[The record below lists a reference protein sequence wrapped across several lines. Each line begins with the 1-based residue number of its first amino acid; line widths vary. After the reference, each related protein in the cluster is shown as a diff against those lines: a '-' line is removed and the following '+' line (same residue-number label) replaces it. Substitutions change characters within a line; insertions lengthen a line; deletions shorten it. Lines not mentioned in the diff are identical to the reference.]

1 MKINENGIIREMTQ
15 EEIERYK
22 ELDEINIDTEID
34 LLKQELTKYDY
45 IGVKIA
51 MGVATREEYSQEIE
65 YTEEIRRRIR
75 ELEKKIEG
83 E

>member
-1 MKINENGIIREMTQ
+1 MKINENGITREMTQ

-51 MGVATREEYSQEIE
+51 MGVATREEYSKEIE

>member
-34 LLKQELTKYDY
+34 LLKQELEKYDY

-51 MGVATREEYSQEIE
+51 MGVATKEEYSEEIE
-65 YTEEIRRRIR
+65 HTEEIRRRIR

>member
-1 MKINENGIIREMTQ
+1 MKINENGITREMTQ

-65 YTEEIRRRIR
+65 HTEEIRRRIR

>member
-1 MKINENGIIREMTQ
+1 MIKKDVFEMTD
-15 EEIERYK
+15 E
-22 ELDEINIDTEID
+22 ELDRLSIQVKIDD
-34 LLKQELTKYDY
+34 LKNELSVYDY

-65 YTEEIRRRIR
+65 HTEEIRRRIR

>member
-1 MKINENGIIREMTQ
+1 MKINENGITREMTQ

-34 LLKQELTKYDY
+34 LLKQELEKYDY

-51 MGVATREEYSQEIE
+51 MGVATKEEYSQKIE
-65 YTEEIRRRIR
+65 HTEEIRRKIR
-75 ELEKKIEG
+75 ELEKIEG

>member
-1 MKINENGIIREMTQ
+1 MKINENGITREMTQ

-34 LLKQELTKYDY
+34 LLKQELEKYDY

-51 MGVATREEYSQEIE
+51 MGVATKEEYSEEIE
-65 YTEEIRRRIR
+65 HTEEIRRRIR

>member
-34 LLKQELTKYDY
+34 LLKQELEKYDY

-51 MGVATREEYSQEIE
+51 MGVATKEEYSEEIE
-65 YTEEIRRRIR
+65 HTEEIRRRIR
-75 ELEKKIEG
+75 ELEKIEG

>member
-1 MKINENGIIREMTQ
+1 MKINENGITREMTQ

>member
-1 MKINENGIIREMTQ
+1 MKITENGITREMTQ

-34 LLKQELTKYDY
+34 LLKQELEKYDY

-51 MGVATREEYSQEIE
+51 MGVATKEEYSEEIE
-65 YTEEIRRRIR
+65 HTEEIRRRIR